1 MGLLEMHG
9 TGTPL
14 GDPIE
19 INAALAVLMPGASK
33 TGGGTTATA
42 SGVSG
47 RPPLALTAVKSELGH
62 AEPAAGVMGLLRLKA
77 QVRAVAMTAHGI
89 AKPHISIKHVPDI

>member
-19 INAALAVLMPGASK
+19 INAALAVLMPG
-33 TGGGTTATA
+33 GGKA
-42 SGVSG
+42 GVGVGPAPGGSV
-47 RPPLALTAVKSELGH
+47 RPPLALTAVKSEMGH
-62 AEPAAGVMGLLRLKA
+62 AEPAAGVMGLIRLKA
-77 QVRAVAMTAHGI
+77 QVGKGVG
-89 AKPHISIKHVPDI
+89 